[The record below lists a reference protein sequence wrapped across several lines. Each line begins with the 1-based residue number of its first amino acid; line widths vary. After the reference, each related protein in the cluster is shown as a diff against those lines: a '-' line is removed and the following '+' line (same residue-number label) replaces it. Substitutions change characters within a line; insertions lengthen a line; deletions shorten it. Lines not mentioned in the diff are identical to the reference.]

1 MRTAE
6 RRRASG
12 EFAELEALEREGIKT
27 GTDIASKT
35 LASGDKAAELTSN
48 EKKAAATAESS
59 LLANQANV
67 LTEEA
72 KAMLQ
77 GDMANLTAE
86 SKAFDR
92 RLSLM
97 TANASNEVKVA
108 VANLNGKLKSE
119 ANEIAK
125 MAISAKSVSDFNVV
139 LARINEAMGKIRV
152 TVADNLVKVTTAN
165 PIYLALQKDDPKKA
179 AEYLENM
186 QSRYQEIADDSVREL
201 TAQRELVT
209 KRLAS
214 AGSAGV
220 DMSKFKRP

>member
-1 MRTAE
+1 MYLKADCNK
-6 RRRASG
+6 
-12 EFAELEALEREGIKT
+12 LEVQPIKAL
-27 GTDIASKT
+27 
-35 LASGDKAAELTSN
+35 
-48 EKKAAATAESS
+48 
-59 LLANQANV
+59 
-67 LTEEA
+67 
-72 KAMLQ
+72 
-77 GDMANLTAE
+77 
-86 SKAFDR
+86 F
-92 RLSLM
+92 
-97 TANASNEVKVA
+97 
-108 VANLNGKLKSE
+108 
-119 ANEIAK
+119 
-125 MAISAKSVSDFNVV
+125 F
-139 LARINEAMGKIRV
+139 NEAMGKIRV